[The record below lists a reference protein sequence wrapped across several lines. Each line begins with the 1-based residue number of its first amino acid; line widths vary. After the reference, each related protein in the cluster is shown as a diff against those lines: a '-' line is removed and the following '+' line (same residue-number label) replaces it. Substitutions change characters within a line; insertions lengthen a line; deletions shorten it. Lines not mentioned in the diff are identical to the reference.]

1 MREILLHALHVTLF
15 GFGAIN
21 FLKTEN
27 SETQN
32 ASDHP
37 CVLVC
42 LLLDNSGI
50 NSVMDRRKA

>member
-1 MREILLHALHVTLF
+1 MREILFHALHVTLF
-15 GFGAIN
+15 GFSAIN

-50 NSVMDRRKA
+50 NSVMG